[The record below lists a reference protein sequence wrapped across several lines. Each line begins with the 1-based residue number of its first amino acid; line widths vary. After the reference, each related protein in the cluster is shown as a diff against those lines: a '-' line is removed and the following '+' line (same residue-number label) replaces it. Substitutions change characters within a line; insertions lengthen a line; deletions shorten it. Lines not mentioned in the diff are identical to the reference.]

1 MPAPVELLTMSEF
14 ARRVGVTQGRI
25 SQLVKAGRLP
35 ITPDRKVIWPAALD
49 VWTADRGTAGPA
61 PAMTEAEALEI
72 VRQEPPVLRDPGA
85 DPASAANIATQHA
98 QARAADKLWQ
108 AKTRELRYQALR
120 GTLVARADVDADSA
134 NVAALIRSTL
144 LAIPSK
150 LAPQLSGRIL
160 ETATVEHLLA
170 AEIEAA
176 LSHLYESRF
185 QPKETK

>member
-1 MPAPVELLTMSEF
+1 VPAELVTQTEF
-14 ARRVGVTQGRI
+14 ARRVGVSRQRVGQLLAEGRI
-25 SQLVKAGRLP
+25 PLDQRTRRIPLAEAL
-35 ITPDRKVIWPAALD
+35 AA
-49 VWTADRGTAGPA
+49 WTADRGTAAPA

-72 VRQEPPVLRDPGA
+72 VRQEPPALRDPGA
-85 DPASAANIATQHA
+85 DPDSAANIAAQHA